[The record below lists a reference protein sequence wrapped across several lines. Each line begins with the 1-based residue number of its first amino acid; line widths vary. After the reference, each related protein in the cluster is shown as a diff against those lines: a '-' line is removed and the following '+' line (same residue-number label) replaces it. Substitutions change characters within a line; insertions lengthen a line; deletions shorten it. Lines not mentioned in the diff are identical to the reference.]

1 MASTKEQ
8 DLLEYAKA
16 QERFKQAQA
25 AYEKG
30 RSTASSAELQKLLRD
45 YNVAKRD
52 VTERTPMGA
61 LGAGF
66 LRTATETATAIPDL
80 LAMGGN
86 WAARGLFGKEAP
98 QAPVLGEKLMA
109 ATGQSAGPKTED
121 LSTMYN
127 IPGYVATA
135 YGATQLALGLKN
147 LMKSAKEAS
156 KIKEFQ
162 ATLPAEENNV
172 FSKYIL
178 KGQGSSDPTV
188 NAVIDK
194 LKRNPKFA
202 EIFQTLEKQVGKEAV
217 SAIRVRPSSQTEEE
231 AASGIF
237 RAVKNKVDNL
247 ITARA
252 EAGNKNFEEAFKLGG
267 NRELLSTDTLL
278 NKVRAMKASYAKQD
292 TDSAKAAAKW
302 LQEIED
308 GLVPSFTT
316 KGGGGTTVVRQGE
329 AGRTIPG
336 ATGYST
342 TEAGTASRTIP
353 GSPSRTVT
361 EEVLVTKYDSLG
373 MPYQS
378 KEMRTRT
385 VPAAGGTTVAGT
397 PDITRT
403 APSSPSTYIAGTP
416 DVTMN
421 IPGAQPYKVTQAPRK
436 LTVEEVQAKLK
447 EWGRNAVTEGTAVRD
462 LAVSDETR
470 ISKVLFGA
478 LKDDIAKSKTLATSV
493 DDKRALGAL
502 ESARE
507 QTRVAS
513 EQFNNFVGKGV
524 PKALQN
530 KTIGEVE
537 LPELQ
542 KIYEGLSP
550 TQRTLFRGWVKENRA
565 ESLQAL
571 DKAVFDDFL
580 KSGYG
585 PLSSGDQGYDL
596 GKLAQ
601 NWQKLRETDPNK
613 AAALTDSLG
622 TTFSEFSKRMRDG
635 LVFAKKMEL
644 GAGSSPEASTLSK
657 VAKALP
663 AVVGSTPAGYQ
674 GAKVTQL
681 STDVLEA
688 MLKDKG
694 LSDEMLMKALL
705 TKEGGDF
712 LKNAAMS
719 PNSAKTL
726 ESLTTLQKTPIAGPV
741 SFLAPTITSTQ
752 QKPSES
758 TAGGADEVFIPEGIF
773 QQTGTQ
779 QQPAQPSSM
788 PAQPAA
794 SDDVYIPEGIFGA
807 SQPTAAPTQAQRDQG
822 RTAILQSEYDQ
833 RMQALQ
839 TATDPAAR
847 QRLQIDLES
856 LQKEMSRK

>member
-45 YNVAKRD
+45 YNAAKRD

-147 LMKSAKEAS
+147 LMKSSKEAS

-194 LKRNPKFA
+194 LKRNPQFA
-202 EIFQTLEKQVGKEAV
+202 EIFQTLEKQAGKEAV

-247 ITARA
+247 ISARA

-278 NKVRAMKASYAKQD
+278 SKVQALKASYAKQD
-292 TDSAKAAAKW
+292 TDSAKSATKW
-302 LQEIED
+302 LQQIED

-316 KGGGGTTVVRQGE
+316 KG
-329 AGRTIPG
+329 
-336 ATGYST
+336 
-342 TEAGTASRTIP
+342 
-353 GSPSRTVT
+353 
-361 EEVLVTKYDSLG
+361 
-373 MPYQS
+373 
-378 KEMRTRT
+378 
-385 VPAAGGTTVAGT
+385 
-397 PDITRT
+397 
-403 APSSPSTYIAGTP
+403 SPSTTVTGTRQVTGMDAAGMPITTAAP
-416 DVTMN
+416 TTYT
-421 IPGAQPYKVTQAPRK
+421 IPGAQPYSVTQAPRK

-447 EWGRNAVTEGTAVRD
+447 EWGRNAATEGTAVRD
-462 LAVSDETR
+462 LAIGDEQR

-674 GAKVTQL
+674 GAKITQL
-681 STDVLEA
+681 SADVLES

-726 ESLTTLQKTPIAGPV
+726 ESLTALQNTSIAGPV

-773 QQTGTQ
+773 QQTGMQ
-779 QQPAQPSSM
+779 QQPIASASA
-788 PAQPAA
+788 PAQATT

-807 SQPTAAPTQAQRDQG
+807 PQSTAAPTQAQRDQG
-822 RTAILQSEYDQ
+822 RAAILQSEYNQ
-833 RMQALQ
+833 RVQALQ
-839 TATDPAAR
+839 TATDPATR
-847 QRLQIDLES
+847 QRLQIDLDS

>member
-16 QERFKQAQA
+16 QERFKQAQI

-30 RSTASSAELQKLLRD
+30 RSTASTAELQKLLRD
-45 YNVAKRD
+45 YNAAKRD

-66 LRTATETATAIPDL
+66 LRTATETVTGIPDL
-80 LAMGGN
+80 LTMGGN

-98 QAPVLGEKLMA
+98 QAPILGERLMA
-109 ATGQSAGPKTED
+109 ATGQSPGPKTED
-121 LSTMYN
+121 LSTAYN
-127 IPGYVATA
+127 IPGYIATA

-147 LMKSAKEAS
+147 FMKSSKEAS

-162 ATLPAEENNV
+162 ASLPAEENNV

-188 NAVIDK
+188 NAVIEK
-194 LKRNPKFA
+194 LKRNPQFA
-202 EIFQTLEKQVGKEAV
+202 ELFQTLEKQAGKEAV

-237 RAVKNKVDNL
+237 KAVKNKVDNL

-278 NKVRAMKASYAKQD
+278 NRVRALKVSYAKQD
-292 TDSAKAAAKW
+292 TDSAKSATKW

-316 KGGGGTTVVRQGE
+316 KG
-329 AGRTIPG
+329 
-336 ATGYST
+336 
-342 TEAGTASRTIP
+342 
-353 GSPSRTVT
+353 SPS
-361 EEVLVTKYDSLG
+361 
-373 MPYQS
+373 
-378 KEMRTRT
+378 
-385 VPAAGGTTVAGT
+385 TTVAGT
-397 PDITRT
+397 RQVAGMDAAGMPVTT
-403 APSSPSTYIAGTP
+403 NTSTTYT
-416 DVTMN
+416 
-421 IPGAQPYKVTQAPRK
+421 IPGAQPYAVTQAPRK

-447 EWGRNAVTEGTAVRD
+447 EWGRNAATEGTAVRD
-462 LAVSDETR
+462 LAIGDEQR

-580 KSGYG
+580 KAGYG
-585 PLSSGDQGYDL
+585 TLSSGEQGYDI

-644 GAGSSPEASTLSK
+644 GGTPTPEASTLSK
-657 VAKALP
+657 VADALP

-674 GAKVTQL
+674 GAKITQL
-681 STDVLEA
+681 SMDVLEG
-688 MLKDKG
+688 MLKKKG

-712 LKNAAMS
+712 LKNAALS

-726 ESLTTLQKTPIAGPV
+726 ESLTKLQDTPIVGPV
-741 SFLAPTITSTQ
+741 SFLAPAITSSQ
-752 QKPSES
+752 QSPE
-758 TAGGADEVFIPEGIF
+758 ANAPADTEEVFIPEGVF
-773 QQTGTQ
+773 QQTGSQEKSPMTAE
-779 QQPAQPSSM
+779 PTA
-788 PAQPAA
+788 
-794 SDDVYIPEGIFGA
+794 DDVYIPEGIFGA
-807 SQPTAAPTQAQRDQG
+807 SPPTATPTQAQRDQG
-822 RTAILQSEYDQ
+822 RAAILQSEYAQ
-833 RMQALQ
+833 RAQAMQ
-839 TATDPAAR
+839 TATDPATR
-847 QRLQIDLES
+847 QRLQLDLEA
-856 LQKEMSRK
+856 LKKEMSR

>member
-30 RSTASSAELQKLLRD
+30 RSTASTTELQKLLRD
-45 YNVAKRD
+45 YNAAKRD

-66 LRTATETATAIPDL
+66 LRTATETATGIPDL

-86 WAARGLFGKEAP
+86 WAARGLFGKEAL
-98 QAPVLGEKLMA
+98 QAPILGEKLMA
-109 ATGQSAGPKTED
+109 ATGQSPGPKTED

-147 LMKSAKEAS
+147 LMKSSKEAS

-162 ATLPAEENNV
+162 ATLPAEESNV

-194 LKRNPKFA
+194 LKRNPQFA
-202 EIFQTLEKQVGKEAV
+202 EIFQTLEKQAGKEAV

-278 NKVRAMKASYAKQD
+278 SRVQSLKTSYAKQD
-292 TDSAKAAAKW
+292 TDSAKSATKW
-302 LQEIED
+302 LQQIED

-316 KGGGGTTVVRQGE
+316 KG
-329 AGRTIPG
+329 
-336 ATGYST
+336 
-342 TEAGTASRTIP
+342 
-353 GSPSRTVT
+353 
-361 EEVLVTKYDSLG
+361 
-373 MPYQS
+373 
-378 KEMRTRT
+378 
-385 VPAAGGTTVAGT
+385 
-397 PDITRT
+397 
-403 APSSPSTYIAGTP
+403 SPSTTVTGTRQVTGVDAAGMPITTAAP
-416 DVTMN
+416 TTYT
-421 IPGAQPYKVTQAPRK
+421 IPGAQPYSVTQAPRK

-447 EWGRNAVTEGTAVRD
+447 EWGRNAATEGTAVRD
-462 LAVSDETR
+462 LAIGDEQR

-478 LKDDIAKSKTLATSV
+478 LKDDIAKSKTLATSL

-644 GAGSSPEASTLSK
+644 GAGTAPEASTLSK
-657 VAKALP
+657 VANALP
-663 AVVGSTPAGYQ
+663 AVVGSTPAAYQ

-681 STDVLEA
+681 SLDVLEA

-752 QKPSES
+752 QKPSE
-758 TAGGADEVFIPEGIF
+758 TVAGGADEVFIPEGIF

-807 SQPTAAPTQAQRDQG
+807 SQPTADPTQAQRDQG
-822 RTAILQSEYDQ
+822 RAAILQSEYDQ
-833 RMQALQ
+833 RTQALQ
-839 TATDPAAR
+839 TATDPATR